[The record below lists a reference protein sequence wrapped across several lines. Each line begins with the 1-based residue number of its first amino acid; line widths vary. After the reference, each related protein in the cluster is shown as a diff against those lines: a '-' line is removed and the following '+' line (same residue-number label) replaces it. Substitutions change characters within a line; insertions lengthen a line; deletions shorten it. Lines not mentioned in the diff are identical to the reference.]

1 MWYNQTLKK
10 EAIKELG
17 KFILD
22 ITKIIVAIVTPFVKG
37 GDIELVPIFSSVAM
51 AAIGIYITNKGAK
64 DE

>member
-1 MWYNQTLKK
+1 MKK

-22 ITKIIVAIVTPFVKG
+22 ITKIIVAIAIVTPFVKG